1 MKTLIVLLTCLVLLS
16 SCGIKKSI
24 LNYGNSSL
32 GIPQQEPIVNMDQVE
47 APQTDHLNSSQVD
60 DTFTRKPETNE
71 KNIEAETSVWFYV
84 IPFAFLLLLGI
95 LVHRMK
101 KQNLKSL

>member
-1 MKTLIVLLTCLVLLS
+1 
-16 SCGIKKSI
+16 
-24 LNYGNSSL
+24 L
-32 GIPQQEPIVNMDQVE
+32 GIPQQEPIVNVE
-47 APQTDHLNSSQVD
+47 QTKAPHTDDLNSSQVD
-60 DTFTRKPETNE
+60 DTLTYESETNK
-71 KNIEAETSVWFYV
+71 KNIEVETSVWFYV

>member
-1 MKTLIVLLTCLVLLS
+1 MKTLIVLLTCLVLMS

-24 LNYGNSSL
+24 LNYGNSGL
-32 GIPQQEPIVNMDQVE
+32 GIPQQEPMVEVKQTE
-47 APQTDHLNSSQVD
+47 APSVGDLNLSQVD
-60 DTFTRKPETNE
+60 ESNTHTTETNE
-71 KNIEAETSVWFYV
+71 SSENAETSIWFYV

-95 LVHRMK
+95 LVYRMK